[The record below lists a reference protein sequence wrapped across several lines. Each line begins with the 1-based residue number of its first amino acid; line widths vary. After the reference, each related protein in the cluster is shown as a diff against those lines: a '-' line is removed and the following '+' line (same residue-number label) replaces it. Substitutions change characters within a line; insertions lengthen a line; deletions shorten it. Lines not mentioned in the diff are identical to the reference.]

1 MYNQLIE
8 QNAIEQLLNICYD
21 EQPQYDDDYECEI
34 NKILQRTITE
44 RLKKQKTEISTRLN
58 TISFRTTS
66 KTPTQFRFKTETRS
80 LTKPIRIPAR
90 IRNIQPISQKPQGKP
105 TSKSL
110 RDFHQKNQVPLKA
123 SIVSLQNSSG
133 FSILNQSEYQHPVLV
148 IQKKSQYIPRF
159 MLKLQKQQQLLNS
172 K

>member
-1 MYNQLIE
+1 MYNQIIE
-8 QNAIEQLLNICYD
+8 QKAIESLLNICYD
-21 EQPQYDDDYECEI
+21 DQPQYDDDYECEI
-34 NKILQRTITE
+34 KKILQRTITE
-44 RLKKQKTEISTRLN
+44 RLKKQKTEMSTRLN

-80 LTKPIRIPAR
+80 LTKPVRLPAR
-90 IRNIQPISQKPQGKP
+90 VKNFQLITQKPPGKP
-105 TSKSL
+105 TAKSL
-110 RDFHQKNQVPLKA
+110 RNFNQKNQVPLKA

-159 MLKLQKQQQLLNS
+159 VLKLQKSQLLNS